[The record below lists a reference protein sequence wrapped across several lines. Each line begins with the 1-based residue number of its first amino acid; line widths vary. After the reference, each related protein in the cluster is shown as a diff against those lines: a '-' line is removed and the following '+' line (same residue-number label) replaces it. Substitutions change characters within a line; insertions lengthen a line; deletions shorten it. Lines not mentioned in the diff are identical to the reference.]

1 MGLWSRFTAW
11 LSGWPESA
19 EAKHGRSNHEEDL
32 LFAEAEM
39 KAKSH
44 KPKPVKG
51 LNPKKKKKAKATKAK
66 KQGNIN

>member
-39 KAKSH
+39 KANSH
-44 KPKPVKG
+44 KRNPLKG
-51 LNPKKKKKAKATKAK
+51 LNAKKKKKAKATKAK
-66 KQGNIN
+66 KQGKIN

>member
-19 EAKHGRSNHEEDL
+19 EAKHGRTDVEEDL
-32 LFAEAEM
+32 LFAEAEI
-39 KAKSH
+39 KTKNR
-44 KPKPVKG
+44 KPVKG
-51 LNPKKKKKAKATKAK
+51 LNPKKKKKKAGK